1 MLVGP
6 RTVGCSTRCPAP
18 PREPGA
24 LRWPS
29 GRQLVRGQILL
40 TRIIP
45 GKWATPTAVCA
56 SARNATSGFPHSPL
70 VLAAVKRRFG
80 VVDCSSCQLSATNPI
95 KPSPERALPARVFH
109 LARALPG
116 SPT

>member
-1 MLVGP
+1 MLVRP

-45 GKWATPTAVCA
+45 PREVGDANRCLRFCPKCDIRVSTFAPCVGRSKETV
-56 SARNATSGFPHSPL
+56 
-70 VLAAVKRRFG
+70 RR
-80 VVDCSSCQLSATNPI
+80 C
-95 KPSPERALPARVFH
+95 
-109 LARALPG
+109 
-116 SPT
+116 